1 MDKEIRTVRNKVK
14 KAEEEIEALEGKKK
28 AIEDELAGGG
38 TPQKM
43 EELYTLYEE
52 VGKKLEEA
60 MEIWTIEQE
69 RLDKLVS

>member
-1 MDKEIRTVRNKVK
+1 
-14 KAEEEIEALEGKKK
+14 
-28 AIEDELAGGG
+28 
-38 TPQKM
+38 M